1 MTLILCLVQIGQTPL
16 YTACSNGHDN
26 IVQALLD
33 HGVQVDIPDK
43 VSDISCIHVKL
54 CKKTEIDEA
63 TLVRQEINKNDVH
76 VLSCCSA
83 MTSIV
88 EYQYNI

>member
-1 MTLILCLVQIGQTPL
+1 MIIILYFIQSGQTPL
-16 YTACSNGHDN
+16 YKACANGHDKV
-26 IVQALLD
+26 IQALLD
-33 HGVQVDIPDK
+33 QGVQVDIPDE
-43 VSDISCIHVKL
+43 VSDMSCIHVNL

-83 MTSIV
+83 MT
-88 EYQYNI
+88 

>member
-1 MTLILCLVQIGQTPL
+1 MTLILYFIQSGQTPL
-16 YTACSNGHDN
+16 YIACSNGHDK
-26 IVQALLD
+26 IVQVLLV
-33 HGVQVDIPDK
+33 HGVQVDVQNV
-43 VSDISCIHVKL
+43 VSDISCMHVKL

-63 TLVRQEINKNDVH
+63 TLVTQEINKNDVH
-76 VLSCCSA
+76 VLSCCSD

>member
-1 MTLILCLVQIGQTPL
+1 MTLILYFIQIGQTPL
-16 YTACSNGHDN
+16 HIACANGHDKV
-26 IVQALLD
+26 VQALLD

-54 CKKTEIDEA
+54 CNKTEIDEA
-63 TLVRQEINKNDVH
+63 TLVTQEINKNDVH
-76 VLSCCSA
+76 VLSCCSD

>member
-1 MTLILCLVQIGQTPL
+1 MTLILCLAQFGQTLL
-16 YTACSNGHDN
+16 YKACANGHDKV
-26 IVQALLD
+26 VQALLD
-33 HGVQVDIPDK
+33 QGVQVDILDK
-43 VSDISCIHVKL
+43 VSDTSCIHVKL
-54 CKKTEIDEA
+54 CNKTEIDEA
-63 TLVRQEINKNDVH
+63 TLVRQEIKKNDVH

>member
-1 MTLILCLVQIGQTPL
+1 MILILYFIQSGQTSL
-16 YTACSNGHDN
+16 YKACTNGHDK
-26 IVQALLD
+26 VVRALLD
-33 HGVQVDIPDK
+33 HGVQVDIPDE

-54 CKKTEIDEA
+54 CNKTEIDEA

>member
-1 MTLILCLVQIGQTPL
+1 MTSILCFVQIGRTPL
-16 YTACSNGHDN
+16 YIACSNGHDN
-26 IVQALLD
+26 VVQALLD
-33 HGVQVDIPDK
+33 HGVQVDIPDE

-54 CKKTEIDEA
+54 CNKTEIDEA

-88 EYQYNI
+88 EY

>member
-1 MTLILCLVQIGQTPL
+1 MTLILYFILSVQTPL
-16 YTACSNGHDN
+16 YIACANGHDKV
-26 IVQALLD
+26 VQALLD
-33 HGVQVDIPDK
+33 HGVQVDVRNK
-43 VSDISCIHVKL
+43 VSDISCIHVNV
-54 CKKTEIDEA
+54 CNKTEIDEA
-63 TLVRQEINKNDVH
+63 TLVTQEINKNDVH

>member
-1 MTLILCLVQIGQTPL
+1 MILILYFIQSGQTSL
-16 YTACSNGHDN
+16 YKACTNGHDKV
-26 IVQALLD
+26 VQALLD
-33 HGVQVDIPDK
+33 HGVQVDIPDE

-54 CKKTEIDEA
+54 CNKTEIDEA

>member
-1 MTLILCLVQIGQTPL
+1 MILILYFIQSGQTSL
-16 YTACSNGHDN
+16 YKACANGHDKV
-26 IVQALLD
+26 VQALLD
-33 HGVQVDIPDK
+33 HGVQVDIPDE

-54 CKKTEIDEA
+54 CNKTEIDEA

>member
-1 MTLILCLVQIGQTPL
+1 MTLILCLAQFGQTPL
-16 YTACSNGHDN
+16 SIACANGHDKV
-26 IVQALLD
+26 VQALLD
-33 HGVQVDIPDK
+33 HGVQVDILDE

-54 CKKTEIDEA
+54 CNKTEIDEA
-63 TLVRQEINKNDVH
+63 TLVTQEIKKNDVH
-76 VLSCCSA
+76 VLSCYSA

>member
-1 MTLILCLVQIGQTPL
+1 MTLILYFIQSGQTPL
-16 YTACSNGHDN
+16 YIAFTNGHDK

-54 CKKTEIDEA
+54 GNKTEIDGA
-63 TLVRQEINKNDVH
+63 TLVTQEINKNDVH

>member
-1 MTLILCLVQIGQTPL
+1 MSLILCLAQFDRTPL
-16 YTACSNGHDN
+16 YKACAQGHDKV
-26 IVQALLD
+26 VQALLY

-54 CKKTEIDEA
+54 CNKTEIDEA
-63 TLVRQEINKNDVH
+63 TLVTQEINKNDVY

-83 MTSIV
+83 MT
-88 EYQYNI
+88 

>member
-1 MTLILCLVQIGQTPL
+1 MTLILYFIQIGQTPL
-16 YTACSNGHDN
+16 YTACTNGHDKV
-26 IVQALLD
+26 VQALLD

-54 CKKTEIDEA
+54 CNKTEVDEA
-63 TLVRQEINKNDVH
+63 TLVTQEINKNDVH

-83 MTSIV
+83 KT
-88 EYQYNI
+88 

>member
-1 MTLILCLVQIGQTPL
+1 MILILYFIQSGQTPL
-16 YTACSNGHDN
+16 YTACSNGHDKV
-26 IVQALLD
+26 VQALLD
-33 HGVQVDIPDK
+33 HGVQVNIPDK

-54 CKKTEIDEA
+54 CNKTEIDEA
-63 TLVRQEINKNDVH
+63 PLVTQEINKNDVH

-83 MTSIV
+83 LTSIV

>member
-1 MTLILCLVQIGQTPL
+1 MTLILYLAQFGQTPL
-16 YTACSNGHDN
+16 YKACDNGHDKV
-26 IVQALLD
+26 VQALLD
-33 HGVQVDIPDK
+33 HGVQVDIPEK
-43 VSDISCIHVKL
+43 VSDISCIHVNV
-54 CKKTEIDEA
+54 CNKTEIDEA
-63 TLVRQEINKNDVH
+63 TLVTQEINKNDVH

>member
-1 MTLILCLVQIGQTPL
+1 MILILYFIQIGRTPL
-16 YTACSNGHDN
+16 YIACASGHDKV
-26 IVQALLD
+26 VQALLD

-54 CKKTEIDEA
+54 CNKTEIDEA
-63 TLVRQEINKNDVH
+63 TLVTQEINKNDLH

-83 MTSIV
+83 MT
-88 EYQYNI
+88 

>member
-1 MTLILCLVQIGQTPL
+1 MYIACANDHDKVVQ
-16 YTACSNGHDN
+16 
-26 IVQALLD
+26 VLLD
-33 HGVQVDIPDK
+33 HGVRVDIPDE

-54 CKKTEIDEA
+54 CNKTEIDKA
-63 TLVRQEINKNDVH
+63 TLVIQEINKNDVH